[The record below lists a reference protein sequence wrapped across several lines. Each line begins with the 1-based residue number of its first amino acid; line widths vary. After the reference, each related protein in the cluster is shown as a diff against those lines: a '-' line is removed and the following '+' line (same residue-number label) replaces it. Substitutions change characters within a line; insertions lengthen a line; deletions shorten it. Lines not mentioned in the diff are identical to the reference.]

1 VIGDRRAEQV
11 WRGRFAYEQRGAAG
25 LNRIAEKNTKDRRPT
40 PGAVKYGQRDG
51 HKGATRMRAL
61 LFGLAALATV
71 PALDAALTE
80 AQAYPVYPW
89 CAYYSGRGGT
99 NCYFSTFAQCQA
111 AVSGVG
117 GTCSQNPF
125 YGAGGYA
132 SARAKRYRRH

>member
-1 VIGDRRAEQV
+1 
-11 WRGRFAYEQRGAAG
+11 
-25 LNRIAEKNTKDRRPT
+25 
-40 PGAVKYGQRDG
+40 
-51 HKGATRMRAL
+51 MRAL

-99 NCYFSTFAQCQA
+99 NCYFANRWQCQQ

-117 GTCSQNPF
+117 GYCGPNPF

-132 SARAKRYRRH
+132 SVRAKRYRRY